1 MEVVMMPQLAGKGS
15 GNAPSVLR
23 YRLVEAE
30 LRDGTVKL
38 ADRAVSRFA
47 LNDGSPV
54 VVTLPE
60 RIEGGARD
68 FLARIEILG
77 SSIPEISFVGS
88 DGEEVKFEDAGVS
101 EFACAFGT
109 NLFAFTETAPGT
121 FLVRRKTLYPNAEA
135 R

>member
-1 MEVVMMPQLAGKGS
+1 MEVVMMPQLVGKGS

-23 YRLVEAE
+23 YRFAEKTVEAGSVR
-30 LRDGTVKL
+30 LD
-38 ADRAVSRFA
+38 DRAVSRIVLTGNA
-47 LNDGSPV
+47 PV
-54 VVTLPE
+54 TVVLPE
-60 RIEGGARD
+60 RIEGGVRD
-68 FLARIEILG
+68 LLARIEITG
-77 SSIPEISFVGS
+77 SSIPEITFVGA

-101 EFACAFGT
+101 EFAMALGV